1 MIQPTMSKIK
11 MHAKCKVP
19 ATSLVVMGLLSMILC
34 SCRGVPVTP
43 TQSPS
48 MPSAESLDSRQT
60 QTPNQ
65 RPPKPGT
72 PAVEPAPSAAAA
84 RPSVMSLSDNAPR
97 HTDVQPVGHTVPVTP
112 VVLPFEV
119 PNAGAPPA
127 VAMQTQ
133 PGLSTLPC
141 QPAYTLPAPGVCP
154 TCMPAQ
160 SQWIPPGLAPPWPQD
175 EYLCDGG
182 DKIPS
187 VRVGKDW
194 SVAGLGLE
202 DTVVHY
208 DTLDGQTRVEPT
220 NRVCVYAPRF
230 AAVRK
235 VYGLLEHE
243 GHQLVAGVEL
253 PTGVRGTGDSQTA
266 TTTVQPLQ
274 PELDRGTLTASAFR
288 DRKLAPILENRESLS
303 GAQGALLPYEDFTL
317 IRNGQMDNSEK
328 ARLAA
333 CTAAAAAWSRN
344 AAVQVLIDNIAAR
357 ADAGS
362 NAPSSVHV
370 YKMHGKSR
378 LRVCKVASRQNAHPG
393 EIVEF
398 TLRFD
403 NVGDQLIGNV
413 TVIDNLTTRLEYV
426 EGSQTCS
433 LKANFASTANQGD
446 SLTLRWEIT
455 DPIKVAQGGVIRFKC
470 RVR

>member
-1 MIQPTMSKIK
+1 MGEHT
-11 MHAKCKVP
+11 MHAMHKIYAAGII
-19 ATSLVVMGLLSMILC
+19 ATGLLCITLC
-34 SCRGVPVTP
+34 SCQGVPLTP
-43 TQSPS
+43 
-48 MPSAESLDSRQT
+48 AESASVVPGQAKRASRIA
-60 QTPNQ
+60 
-65 RPPKPGT
+65 PGV
-72 PAVEPAPSAAAA
+72 PARSKAPTL
-84 RPSVMSLSDNAPR
+84 SLSDQATARQEIQPAR
-97 HTDVQPVGHTVPVTP
+97 HTVAATP
-112 VVLPFEV
+112 VVLPYEV
-119 PNAGAPPA
+119 PPAATLYSANARPRFTPPARPGQAPPTTCGTCL
-127 VAMQTQ
+127 AM
-133 PGLSTLPC
+133 
-141 QPAYTLPAPGVCP
+141 ARN
-154 TCMPAQ
+154 
-160 SQWIPPGLAPPWPQD
+160 QWIPPGLSPPWPQD

-182 DKIPS
+182 DKIPA
-187 VRVGKDW
+187 VRVNKDW

-243 GHQLVAGVEL
+243 SHQLAAGVEL
-253 PTGVRGTGDSQTA
+253 PTGVRGTGDARTA
-266 TTTVQPLQ
+266 TTAVQPLQ

-288 DRKLAPILENRESLS
+288 DRLHAPILENRESIT
-303 GAQGALLPYEDFTL
+303 AVQGALLPYENFTL
-317 IRNGQMDNSEK
+317 IRDGQIDNSEK
-328 ARLAA
+328 ARLAQR
-333 CTAAAAAWSRN
+333 TAAAAVWSRN
-344 AAVQVLIDNIAAR
+344 KAVQILIDNIAAR
-357 ADAGS
+357 VDAGS

-378 LRVCKVASRQNAHPG
+378 LRVCKVASRQDARPG

-413 TVIDNLTTRLEYV
+413 TVMDNLTTRLEYV
-426 EGSQTCS
+426 AGSQTCS
-433 LKANFASTANQGD
+433 VQANFTSATNQGD

-455 DPIKVAQGGVIRFKC
+455 EPLKVAQGGVIRFKC

>member
-1 MIQPTMSKIK
+1 MTHWSMGEQTMHVAHRIY
-11 MHAKCKVP
+11 AAGII
-19 ATSLVVMGLLSMILC
+19 ATGLLCITLC
-34 SCRGVPVTP
+34 SCQGVPLAP
-43 TQSPS
+43 
-48 MPSAESLDSRQT
+48 AESASVVPGKADPPHRGDLVSRVA
-60 QTPNQ
+60 
-65 RPPKPGT
+65 PGV
-72 PAVEPAPSAAAA
+72 PARSKAPTL
-84 RPSVMSLSDNAPR
+84 SLSDQATAR
-97 HTDVQPVGHTVPVTP
+97 QEIQPASHTVA
-112 VVLPFEV
+112 VLPYEV
-119 PNAGAPPA
+119 PQAATLYSANAGPRFTPPA
-127 VAMQTQ
+127 
-133 PGLSTLPC
+133 LPC
-141 QPAYTLPAPGVCP
+141 QAPPTACG
-154 TCMPAQ
+154 TCMATARN
-160 SQWIPPGLAPPWPQD
+160 QWIPPGLSPPWPQD

-182 DKIPS
+182 DKIPA
-187 VRVGKDW
+187 VRVNKDW

-202 DTVVHY
+202 DAVVHY

-243 GHQLVAGVEL
+243 SHQLAAGVEL
-253 PTGVRGTGDSQTA
+253 PTGVRGMGDAQTA
-266 TTTVQPLQ
+266 TTAVQPLQ

-288 DRKLAPILENRESLS
+288 DRLHAPILENRESITA
-303 GAQGALLPYEDFTL
+303 AQGALLPYENFTL
-317 IRNGQMDNSEK
+317 IRDGQMDNSEK
-328 ARLAA
+328 ARLAQH
-333 CTAAAAAWSRN
+333 TAAAAVWSRN
-344 AAVQVLIDNIAAR
+344 KAVQILIDNIAAHV
-357 ADAGS
+357 DAGS

-378 LRVCKVASRQNAHPG
+378 LRVCKVASRQDARPG

-413 TVIDNLTTRLEYV
+413 TVMDNLTTRLEYV

-433 LKANFASTANQGD
+433 VKANFTSATNQGD

-455 DPIKVAQGGVIRFKC
+455 EPLKVAQGGVIRFKC